1 MKGLLALAAGLL
13 VGAAAEQVLVRKPW
27 REDPYA
33 AEEFGSLRGEPHR
46 VRADDGTELY
56 VEIDR
61 APDPDAP
68 TIVFAH
74 GYCLNLDNWHFQRKA
89 LRGQANLIF
98 WDQRH
103 HGRSADGPAENCTVD
118 QLGRDLQWVI
128 ESFTDG
134 PVTLVGHSM
143 GGMTIMAF
151 AEQFPDTV
159 AEQVNGVAL
168 IATSCGNISS
178 DFLGL
183 PAGLARR
190 TQSRLTKFDPARR
203 GVGTVVDRARY
214 TDLNF
219 ALTKRGSFGHGAPN
233 SLNRFTVDMLNAT
246 TMDTVVDFL
255 PTLLALDKL
264 TALKVLRDVPVWV
277 VCGDCDILTPPEHT
291 LIIEKELPGARA
303 QILENTGHMIQLERN
318 EEITE
323 GIRRLAFADR
333 GV

>member
-1 MKGLLALAAGLL
+1 MRALIALAAGL
-13 VGAAAEQVLVRKPW
+13 VAGAAAEQVLVRKPW
-27 REDPYA
+27 RDDPY
-33 AEEFGSLRGEPHR
+33 EDEDFGSVRAQPHW

-56 VEIDR
+56 VEVDR
-61 APDPDAP
+61 AAGPDAP
-68 TIVFAH
+68 TIVMAH
-74 GYCLNLDNWHFQRKA
+74 GYCLNQDSWHFQRKA
-89 LRGQANLIF
+89 LSGQANVIV

-103 HGRSADGPAENCTVD
+103 HGRSENGPPENCTID

-128 ESFTDG
+128 DAFAEG

-143 GGMTIMAF
+143 GGMTIMSF

-168 IATSCGNISS
+168 VATSCGNLSS
-178 DFLGL
+178 EFLGL

-190 TQSRLTKFDPARR
+190 TQNRIINFDPARR
-203 GVGTVVDRARY
+203 GVGTVVQKARF

-233 SLNRFTVDMLNAT
+233 SLNRFTVEMLNAT
-246 TMDTVVDFL
+246 SLDTVVDFL

-264 TALKVLRDVPVWV
+264 ESLKALADVPVWV
-277 VCGDCDILTPPEHT
+277 VCGERDVLTPPEHT
-291 LIIEKELPGARA
+291 LLIESAIPGARA

-318 EEITE
+318 EQITE

-333 GV
+333 AV